1 MGVRGRLSHWSGG
14 VIVAGLAVA
23 LCAGI
28 FVTASSAAR
37 SSPSH
42 RAPSAAE
49 LRAAEARV
57 ITAQRAV
64 LAAGVTIV
72 PSNGSA
78 NIALDAPVVVV
89 TRSGRLDGVL
99 VISTSGAVVAGRLTS
114 PRQWTSTSPLAPGAL
129 YAVRATVAHRNV
141 TATSTATFRTVTPTG
156 IVTASILPTEGMRV
170 GVGQP
175 VIVRFA
181 VAITSEQ
188 ARAALLSHIDVRES
202 KPIAGGWYWFSNTE
216 LHFRPALPWPA
227 GDRVT
232 VHANLDGWNA
242 GNGMWGFGAQLVHFT
257 IGDAHISIA
266 NLATDEMT
274 VTDNGRVIATYPI
287 SGGRPTLPTMNGVH
301 IVMDRESV
309 VRMISSS
316 NGVPVNSPDGYDELV
331 YDDVHISDSGEYVHA
346 APWSVA
352 SQGHTNVSHGCI
364 NLSPQNAAAFM
375 AFSRVGDIVQVVGSP
390 RPPARG
396 DHGVMDWDT
405 DWRAWTHVAAFVAP
419 LPTRSA
425 ANRK

>member
-1 MGVRGRLSHWSGG
+1 MGVRGRLSRWSGG
-14 VIVAGLAVA
+14 VIVAGLAIA

-37 SSPSH
+37 SWPSH
-42 RAPSAAE
+42 RGPSAAAR
-49 LRAAEARV
+49 RAAEARA

-64 LAAGVTIV
+64 LAAGVTIA
-72 PSNGSA
+72 PRDGTA
-78 NIALDAPVVVV
+78 NVALDAPVVVA
-89 TRSGRLDGVL
+89 TRSGLLGTVS
-99 VISTSGAVVAGRLTS
+99 VISTTGAVVTGHFAS
-114 PRQWTSTSPLAPGAL
+114 PQRWVSTAPLAPSSV

-141 TATSTATFRTVTPTG
+141 KVTSTATFRTLAPSAN
-156 IVTASILPTEGMRV
+156 VTASIFPTEGMQV

-175 VIVRFA
+175 VIVRFP
-181 VAITSEQ
+181 VAITTAR
-188 ARAALLSHIDVRES
+188 ARAAALSHIDVHES
-202 KPIAGGWYWFSNTE
+202 KPVAGGWYWFSNTE

-232 VHANLDGWNA
+232 VHANLGGWNA
-242 GNGMWGFGAQLVHFT
+242 GNGMWGFGAQLVHFN
-257 IGDAHISIA
+257 IGDTHISIA
-266 NLATDEMT
+266 NLATDQMT

-316 NGVPVNSPDGYDELV
+316 NGIPVNSPDGYDELV

-346 APWSVA
+346 APWSVS

-364 NLSPQNAAAFM
+364 NLSPQNATAFM
-375 AFSRVGDIVQVVGSP
+375 GFSRIGDIVQVVGSP
-390 RPPARG
+390 RPPVRG

-405 DWRAWTHVAAFVAP
+405 VWTAWTHVAAVYPP
-419 LPTRSA
+419 LPARPA
-425 ANRK
+425 AHRN